1 MEVGIDIV
9 QNRRVNLQPKF
20 LGHVLSAEELKLF
33 DQFTTKRRK
42 REFVA
47 GRWAV
52 KEAVIKSLASPVP
65 MNQLVVLNLP
75 SGKPYLQSEHLP
87 VEQIKI
93 SLSHERHY
101 SVGIA
106 INESD
111 F

>member
-47 GRWAV
+47 GR
-52 KEAVIKSLASPVP
+52 
-65 MNQLVVLNLP
+65 
-75 SGKPYLQSEHLP
+75 
-87 VEQIKI
+87 
-93 SLSHERHY
+93 
-101 SVGIA
+101 
-106 INESD
+106 
-111 F
+111 